1 MKRTTCKEVRDK
13 IRAYL
18 VDKARGGLLRC
29 LPDRT
34 TKEEIEETPF
44 SACERIFQAE
54 VGWMIARVGR
64 YGAFKFWQQGLHSA
78 LPAYNVYTQDNRELL
93 QEWLSESDAEADR
106 YSDMEVDDMF
116 LHLLFREY
124 SCLLQNELKNAR

>member
-1 MKRTTCKEVRDK
+1 MRTTCKQVRDK

-18 VDKARGGLLRC
+18 LDKARKGLFGC

-34 TKEEIEETPF
+34 TKEEIEGTPF
-44 SACERIFQAE
+44 SACERIFQEE
-54 VGWMIARVGR
+54 VGWMIARDGR
-64 YGAFKFWQQGLHSA
+64 YNAFKYWQQGLCSA
-78 LPAYNVYTQDNRELL
+78 LPAYNVYTQDNRKLL
-93 QEWLSESDAEADR
+93 QEWLSESDAAADR
-106 YSDMEVDDMF
+106 YSDIEVDNMF

>member
-1 MKRTTCKEVRDK
+1 MRTTCKQVRDK

-18 VDKARGGLLRC
+18 VLKARKGLIGC

-34 TKEEIEETPF
+34 TKEEIEQTPV
-44 SACERIFQAE
+44 SACDRIFQEE

-64 YGAFKFWQQGLHSA
+64 YGAFKFWQQGLCSA
-78 LPAYNVYTQDNRELL
+78 LPAYNAYTQDNRELL
-93 QEWLSESDAEADR
+93 QDWLSESDAEADR
-106 YSDMEVDDMF
+106 YSDTEVDDMV

-124 SCLLQNELKNAR
+124 SFLLQKELKNAR

>member
-1 MKRTTCKEVRDK
+1 MRTTCKQVRDK

-18 VDKARGGLLRC
+18 VDKARNGLLEY
-29 LPDRT
+29 LPDMT
-34 TKEEIEETPF
+34 TKEEIEKAPF

-54 VGWMIARVGR
+54 VGWMIARDGR
-64 YGAFKFWQQGLHSA
+64 YNAFKYWQQGLCMA
-78 LPAYNVYTQDNRELL
+78 LPAYNVYTGDNRRLL
-93 QEWLSESDAEADR
+93 QDWLSESDAEADR

-124 SCLLQNELKNAR
+124 SYLLQKELKSAR

>member
-1 MKRTTCKEVRDK
+1 MRTTCKQVRDK

-18 VDKARGGLLRC
+18 LDKARKGLFDC

-34 TKEEIEETPF
+34 TKEEIDKTPF
-44 SACERIFQAE
+44 AACERIFQEE

-64 YGAFKFWQQGLHSA
+64 YGAFKFWQQGGCMA
-78 LPAYNVYTQDNRELL
+78 LPAYNVYTVDNRELL

-106 YSDMEVDDMF
+106 YSDTEVDDMV

-124 SCLLQNELKNAR
+124 SRLLQKELKNAR

>member
-1 MKRTTCKEVRDK
+1 MRTTCKQVRDK

-18 VDKARGGLLRC
+18 VEKARNGLLEY
-29 LPDRT
+29 LFNMT

-54 VGWMIARVGR
+54 LGWMIARDGR
-64 YGAFKFWQQGLHSA
+64 YNAFKHWQQGLCSA
-78 LPAYNVYTQDNRELL
+78 LPAYNVYTQDNRKLL
-93 QEWLSESDAEADR
+93 QDWLSESDAEADR

-124 SCLLQNELKNAR
+124 SYLLQKELKNAR

>member
-1 MKRTTCKEVRDK
+1 MRTTCKQVRDK

-18 VDKARGGLLRC
+18 LDKARNGLFDC

-34 TKEEIEETPF
+34 TKEEIEGTPF
-44 SACERIFQAE
+44 SACERIFQEE

-64 YGAFKFWQQGLHSA
+64 YGAFKFWQQGGCMA
-78 LPAYNVYTQDNRELL
+78 LPAYNVYTVDNRELL

-106 YSDMEVDDMF
+106 YSDTEVDDMV

-124 SCLLQNELKNAR
+124 SRLLQKELKNAR

>member
-1 MKRTTCKEVRDK
+1 MKRTTCKQVRDK

-18 VDKARGGLLRC
+18 VLKAHRGLVRC

-34 TKEEIEETPF
+34 TKEEIEKAPF
-44 SACERIFQAE
+44 SACEKIFQSE
-54 VGWMIARVGR
+54 VGWMIPRVGR

-93 QEWLSESDAEADR
+93 QDWLSESDAEADR
-106 YSDMEVDDMF
+106 YSDPEVDDMV

-124 SCLLQNELKNAR
+124 SYLLQKELKNAR